1 MREVKIY
8 EKRVE
13 VLLGMFNKEN
23 LSWTQKRT
31 WLKDMLEFKL
41 GSDFFVKF
49 FIEKD
54 DKLTQ
59 FQDRV
64 ITIWADEIVN
74 SKNPQSDDERFEI
87 TDSVMRTSY
96 LIGTE
101 IDPNYLTGQTEEVF
115 FQQKC
120 LDYAWWISMKNIL
133 YPTASTM
140 FQRKLDKKDEELLQM
155 LN

>member
-1 MREVKIY
+1 MREVEIY

-13 VLLGMFNKEN
+13 KLLGMFNKEN

-54 DKLTQ
+54 DKLTR

-74 SKNPQSDDERFEI
+74 SKKSSNR
-87 TDSVMRTSY
+87 
-96 LIGTE
+96 
-101 IDPNYLTGQTEEVF
+101 
-115 FQQKC
+115 
-120 LDYAWWISMKNIL
+120 
-133 YPTASTM
+133 
-140 FQRKLDKKDEELLQM
+140 
-155 LN
+155 